1 MANLNLKIPGR
12 NQSAPAKV
20 AKAVTKSA
28 QYKAAKKA
36 VDRASTPITAGI
48 ALAVGATA
56 AAGAVVLRKRG
67 GDGNPAQVGNADLSD
82 PAVAAGV

>member
-1 MANLNLKIPGR
+1 MANSKLKIPSR
-12 NQSAPAKV
+12 NKTAPERVVKTI
-20 AKAVTKSA
+20 KKTA

-36 VDRASTPITAGI
+36 VEKVSTPVTAGI

-67 GDGNPAQVGNADLSD
+67 DHNPAQVGNADLTD